1 MWMKVHKNNAKDE
14 RKAAVHIVLF
24 HLNTLSPSNIPKGIR
39 LMKAIKALK
48 NPLSTAIRKR

>member
-1 MWMKVHKNNAKDE
+1 MKAHTNNVKDE
-14 RKAAVHIVLF
+14 MKAAAHTALF